1 MLILGGEYNLF
12 SPELWNAGVG
22 FNMKVFDDY
31 IQNDCLLTFGGIQAK
46 PVKAEEP
53 GSDDPQMKF
62 LLSVRDNIYFTLEG
76 KWVGLR
82 AGAFASFGIY
92 DIPDNTKVYDLFF
105 NGGGLVGICVLPQS
119 LVSVTIDVCPAYK
132 VAFRINEGIAE
143 NESGFSLGLFLG
155 IRFNFDK
162 L

>member
-12 SPELWNAGVG
+12 SPEVWNAGVG
-22 FNMKVFDDY
+22 FNIKVFDDY

-46 PVKAEEP
+46 PAEAEEP
-53 GSDDPQMKF
+53 EPGKPPMKF
-62 LLSVRDNIYFTLEG
+62 LLSVRDNIYFTIDG

-82 AGAFASFGIY
+82 AGGFASFGIY
-92 DIPDNTKVYDLFF
+92 GIHDLFF

-119 LVSVTIDVCPAYK
+119 LVSVTLDLCPAYK
-132 VAFRINEGIAE
+132 VAFRVNKGVTK
-143 NESGFSLGLFLG
+143 NESGFSLGLFVG
-155 IRFNFDK
+155 IRFNIDK